1 MKRTKSL
8 VASILGTTVTG
19 IQVIATFYVIFLYM
33 SLISQVTDPEAKSL
47 VVMMI
52 GIAVVLELFLITSL
66 VLSCVTFGHVNGSPR
81 KVWKEK
87 GCNNRNYRIQFLG
100 CNHVYCILLWIW
112 CWNNCFRFDLCRCTC
127 CCQCFVYH
135 GLDTRKSKSW
145 KIQQRTRKSNYRTSQ
160 SWSSKNWRSKSC
172 CRNNSRN
179 KRRKIKRGTLLLF
192 YSNFQKWRIL
202 WKEQKLWLLKFCHLY
217 VN

>member
-52 GIAVVLELFLITSL
+52 GIAVVLELFFDYI
-66 VLSCVTFGHVNGSPR
+66 SCLELCNVWACQWLTR
-81 KVWKEK
+81 KVCKEK

-100 CNHVYCILLWIW
+100 CNHVYCILL
-112 CWNNCFRFDLCRCTC
+112 
-127 CCQCFVYH
+127 
-135 GLDTRKSKSW
+135 
-145 KIQQRTRKSNYRTSQ
+145 
-160 SWSSKNWRSKSC
+160 
-172 CRNNSRN
+172 
-179 KRRKIKRGTLLLF
+179 
-192 YSNFQKWRIL
+192 
-202 WKEQKLWLLKFCHLY
+202 
-217 VN
+217 